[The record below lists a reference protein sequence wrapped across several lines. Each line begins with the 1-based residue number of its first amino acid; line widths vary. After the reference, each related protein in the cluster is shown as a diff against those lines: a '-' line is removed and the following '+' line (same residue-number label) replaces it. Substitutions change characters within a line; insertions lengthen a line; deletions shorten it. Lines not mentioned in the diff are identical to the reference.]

1 MGRCLARFARAGQA
15 GYAGGMDA
23 APAPPPAAED
33 APPGAPPRVRI
44 LPLQP
49 GLSGLDYADP
59 LGLAAGEV
67 AAVPL
72 GPRLVPGV
80 VWEAGRL
87 PARAIPDA
95 KLRPVARRLEVPPVA
110 EPLRRLVDWIADY
123 YLAAPSA
130 VLRMALPGAAF
141 EAPAAPRA
149 RWRLSGLPPER
160 LTPARARALAALG
173 GAEGSAAELAAAA
186 GVSEAVIRGL
196 IAAGAL
202 EPAPAADAAFAAPDP
217 DARAPVLEPTQ
228 AGAAAALRARVAA
241 GGFAPVLLEGVTGA
255 GKTEVYAEGLAQA
268 LREGGQALLLLPE
281 IALTAPFLARL
292 EARFGAPPLAWHS
305 GLPGG
310 KRAAHW
316 RAIASGRTAI
326 VVGARSAL
334 FLPFARLKLIVVD
347 ECHEPAFKQED
358 GVPYHGRDAAIMRA
372 RFEGCPVVLASATP
386 PIEARVQAEA
396 GRYLHLRLPARFG
409 GAALPAMRL
418 VDLRRHPPPRGR
430 WLAPPLVKAIEE
442 TLGAGEQALL
452 FLNRR
457 GYAPL
462 TLCRACGE
470 RIGCPD
476 CSAWLVEHRLLGR
489 LMCHHCGFTMPRPP
503 ACPACGAQ
511 DMLAAIGPGVERV
524 AEEAAALF
532 PQARLAIATSD
543 TLAGPGRAA
552 AFAAAMEAGDI
563 DLVVGTQLVTKGHH
577 FERLT
582 LVGVVDADLG
592 LEGGDLRASE
602 RSFAQ
607 ISQAAGRAGRV
618 KGRPGRVLIQTHQPE
633 APVLKALASG
643 DAEAFYRAETD
654 ARRALGMPPFGR
666 LAALVVSDMDAG
678 RAEGGAR
685 ALATAAPPCEALR
698 LLGPAP
704 APIARV
710 RGRWRWRLLVEAR
723 RDVALQ
729 DWLRALLAAV
739 KLPSSTR
746 VGVDVDP
753 YSFL

>member
-1 MGRCLARFARAGQA
+1 MDAGASTPDAAAQA
-15 GYAGGMDA
+15 AGGTV
-23 APAPPPAAED
+23 
-33 APPGAPPRVRI
+33 PRVRI

-49 GLSGLDYADP
+49 GLGGLDYADP
-59 LGLAAGEV
+59 LGLAPGAV
-67 AAVPL
+67 VAVPL

-87 PARAIPDA
+87 PARAIA
-95 KLRPVARRLEVPPVA
+95 ASRLRPVARRLEVPPMA
-110 EPLRRLVDWIADY
+110 APLRRLIDWIADY
-123 YLAAPSA
+123 YLAPPGA
-130 VLRMALPGAAF
+130 VLRLALPAAAF
-141 EAPAAPRA
+141 EAPAAPPG
-149 RWRLSGLPPER
+149 RWRLSGVAPAR

-173 GAEGSAAELAAAA
+173 GLAGSPAELAAAA
-186 GVSEAVIRGL
+186 GVSAAVIRGL

-202 EPAPAADAAFAAPDP
+202 EAVPAADAAAPAPNP
-217 DARAPVLEPTQ
+217 DARPPRLEPAQ
-228 AGAAAALRARVAA
+228 AAAADVLRSRVAA

-255 GKTEVYAEGLAQA
+255 GKTEVYAEGLAQV
-268 LREGGQALLLLPE
+268 LRAGGQALLLLPE
-281 IALTAPFLARL
+281 IALTTPFLARL

-305 GLPGG
+305 GLPAGR
-310 KRAAHW
+310 RAAHW
-316 RAIASGRTAI
+316 RAIASGRPAI

-334 FLPFARLKLIVVD
+334 FLPFARLGLIVVD
-347 ECHEPAFKQED
+347 ECHEPAFKQDD

-386 PIEARVQAEA
+386 PLEARVQAEA
-396 GRYLHLRLPARFG
+396 GRYLHLQLPARFG

-430 WLAPPLVKAIEE
+430 WLAPPLVAAIGE
-442 TLGAGEQALL
+442 TLAAGEQALL

-489 LMCHHCGFTMPRPP
+489 LLCHHCGFTMPRPP
-503 ACPACGAQ
+503 ACPACGAP
-511 DMLAAIGPGVERV
+511 DTLAAIGPGVERV

-543 TLAGPGRAA
+543 TLSGPGRAA
-552 AFAAAMEAGDI
+552 AFAAAMESGAL

-592 LEGGDLRASE
+592 LVGGDLRASE

-607 ISQAAGRAGRV
+607 IQQAAGRAGRV
-618 KGRPGRVLIQTHQPE
+618 AGRPGRVLIQTHQPE
-633 APVLKALASG
+633 APVLRALASG
-643 DAEAFYRAETD
+643 DAGTFYAAEAA

-666 LAALVVSDMDAG
+666 LAALVVSDLDAA
-678 RAEGGAR
+678 RAEAAAR
-685 ALATAAPPCEALR
+685 ALAAAAPPLEGLR

-710 RGRWRWRLLVEAR
+710 RGRWRWRLLVEASR
-723 RDVALQ
+723 TVAVQ

-739 KLPSSTR
+739 RLPASTR
-746 VGVDVDP
+746 VSVDVDP